1 MFYRCCNVAD
11 ICVEMTRNVVSFE
24 RTQAPPSA
32 SCVMTVISPH
42 LQVGTGRDVGKLW
55 VASIQ
60 LSPCVLICYTQKL
73 VRPCYYSAVTSNS
86 GVESRAITWSKKI
99 TYGQNYPWE
108 SLKRPIK
115 CSTLLSLKKF
125 FSASFPSSVGTD
137 HIYII
142 FLSWA
147 PGEAVGLYLWAML
160 NEKYWSFNSKWHLAW
175 WDTHTKGAP
184 RNRGQGWTPRPFWL
198 HTCAGQVELYTFV
211 FFWATLWACLRL
223 FRRP

>member
-42 LQVGTGRDVGKLW
+42 LQGGMGRDVGKLW

-86 GVESRAITWSKKI
+86 GVESRAITWSKNHI
-99 TYGQNYPWE
+99 WPE
-108 SLKRPIK
+108 
-115 CSTLLSLKKF
+115 LSLRIPEKAHKMQYFAVSQKVLFSQFSLQCWNWSYIYNF
-125 FSASFPSSVGTD
+125 FKLSTRWSSWLVFMS
-137 HIYII
+137 HAKWKILI
-142 FLSWA
+142 F
-147 PGEAVGLYLWAML
+147 
-160 NEKYWSFNSKWHLAW
+160 
-175 WDTHTKGAP
+175 
-184 RNRGQGWTPRPFWL
+184 
-198 HTCAGQVELYTFV
+198 
-211 FFWATLWACLRL
+211 
-223 FRRP
+223 